1 MESAQYALYN
11 IDLYTKTLGLGCR
24 NLVGDQMFLNR
35 SKSLRKLLKIGK
47 DKKIFA
53 TIALGYPEVKF
64 KNKVIGR
71 QMLIQWN

>member
-1 MESAQYALYN
+1 
-11 IDLYTKTLGLGCR
+11 
-24 NLVGDQMFLNR
+24 MFLNR